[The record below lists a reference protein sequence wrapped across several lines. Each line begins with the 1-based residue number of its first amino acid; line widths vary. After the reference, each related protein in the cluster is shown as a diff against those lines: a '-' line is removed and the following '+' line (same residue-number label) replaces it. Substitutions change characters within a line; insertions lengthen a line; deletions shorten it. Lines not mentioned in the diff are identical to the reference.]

1 MVGTQEGEWLREWE
15 GTIVDEVRKGRR
27 GGVLKLEGTVES
39 RSSRAGLRGYSAE

>member
-27 GGVLKLEGTVES
+27 GGVLKQIGEHTSELQS
-39 RSSRAGLRGYSAE
+39 Q